1 MGELIFV
8 AVVIAGFFT
17 VGLFEDS
24 ILAYLSGSNE
34 DEG

>member
-8 AVVIAGFFT
+8 GLVIVGFI
-17 VGLFEDS
+17 VAGLFEDS
-24 ILAYLSGSNE
+24 ILACLSGSNE